1 MTDDADRN
9 APVMLAERGQSAA
22 PAGDEAQL
30 KYMITGDCTRCGV
43 CEYMCPQEAIKE
55 APNQLVIRRH
65 SCNGCGEC
73 VPYCP
78 VRAIV
83 TADDFAARQRDTRKA
98 ALRRVLA
105 RD

>member
-1 MTDDADRN
+1 MTPSGN
-9 APVMLAERGQSAA
+9 GHGG
-22 PAGDEAQL
+22 PAQNGRTNGL
-30 KYMITGDCTRCGV
+30 YMITSDCTRCGV

-65 SCNGCGEC
+65 LCDGCAEC

-83 TADDFAARQRDTRKA
+83 PADEFASRQQETRKA
-98 ALRRVLA
+98 QLRRILG